1 MAMLPL
7 SKEAR
12 NALSNRFYVAKTRA
26 KADGLHFAW
35 NGFADWWKDFE
46 EICPADF
53 EYKAWRI
60 VYDLGIAREY
70 SPRTMRLQR
79 GSKMRLRVTEKSVRM
94 TEAPIEEQDKRVI
107 LAAELS
113 VRLLSYT
120 PGTSFQEILRDSLAA
135 AGITPGA

>member
-1 MAMLPL
+1 MATIPLP
-7 SKEAR
+7 KEAR
-12 NALSNRFYVAKTRA
+12 NALSNRFFVAKSRA
-26 KADGLHFAW
+26 KEKNIPFVWDGFS
-35 NGFADWWKDFE
+35 DWWADFE
-46 EICPADF
+46 EVCPPDF
-53 EYKAWRI
+53 DYKAWRI
-60 VYDLGIAREY
+60 VYDLGFAKEY

-135 AGITPGA
+135 AGITPNS